1 MSYPYLFYK
10 FGGEQDFKR
19 AREFEEAL
27 KQAGLEPP
35 GDFYDELL
43 EVAKNYG
50 SADYLGGLYSYA
62 VEAVRSKA
70 ENMGLEVTYAYAYPN
85 SIAST
90 GTVTIAELDDID
102 KDRETLENF
111 LETLRK
117 FKEKISPLEDWLN
130 LGVEGY
136 SLDEYIE
143 KLEQEIEELDEE
155 DEGMEI

>member
-1 MSYPYLFYK
+1 MSYPYLLYR
-10 FGGEQDFKR
+10 FGGELDLERVQ
-19 AREFEEAL
+19 EFEKAL

-35 GDFYDELL
+35 DNFYDELL

-62 VEAVRSKA
+62 VEAVRSVA
-70 ENMGLEVTYAYAYPN
+70 ENMGLETYAYAYPN

>member
-10 FGGEQDFKR
+10 FGGELDLERVQ
-19 AREFEEAL
+19 EFEKAL

-35 GDFYDELL
+35 DDL
-43 EVAKNYG
+43 EVAKNSG
-50 SADYLGGLYSYA
+50 SADYLGSLYSYA
-62 VEAVRSKA
+62 VEAVRSVA
-70 ENMGLEVTYAYAYPN
+70 ENMGLETYAYAYPN

-143 KLEQEIEELDEE
+143 KLEREIEELDEE
-155 DEGMEI
+155 EDEGMEI